1 MYNSYSSK
9 WTVVW
14 HPLIHCWKHKY
25 TSKKSNDLNALHT
38 LNFYMT
44 TAPHHTADMAWL
56 MDGELRYRSVLE
68 IKMQLLWPGQ
78 SSFIQ
83 TTVCA
88 MI

>member
-1 MYNSYSSK
+1 
-9 WTVVW
+9 
-14 HPLIHCWKHKY
+14 
-25 TSKKSNDLNALHT
+25 
-38 LNFYMT
+38 MT